1 MLRIPATKME
11 ETIRQAFIKAGM
23 SETKAAICAQI
34 HMESSLDGVYSHGLN
49 RVERFVDYL
58 HKGWVDAQADPIK
71 VEAFGVMEVW
81 DGQMGPGITNAL
93 VAMDRATELA
103 TSNGIGLVA
112 LRNTTHWMRGG
123 TYGRRAAEK
132 RYVALCWTNTESCM
146 PTWGAVSSGIGN
158 NPLVLAVPGDPYP
171 VVLDMAMSQYSYGR
185 LQVTR
190 LKGEKLPYPGGFDEN
205 GELTDDPA
213 AIEATRRILPTGY
226 WKGSGMAILLDL
238 IAAILSGGKTTSAI
252 DRYGN
257 GSCGSCCQIFIAI
270 DPLRFNSRE
279 GVQQAIE
286 ETIRQLKESEPVEQG
301 VSILYPGERTIQT
314 REENLQKGI
323 PVDENI
329 WKTVCNLADGTQN

>member
-1 MLRIPATKME
+1 MMRIPAEQMK
-11 ETIRQAFIKAGM
+11 ETIRKAFMRAGM
-23 SETKAAICAQI
+23 PENKAAICAQT
-34 HMESSLDGVYSHGLN
+34 HMESSMDGVYSHGLN

-58 HKGWVDAQADPIK
+58 HKGWVDPAADPIPA
-71 VEAFGVMEVW
+71 EAFGVMEVW

-93 VAMDRATELA
+93 IAMERATELA
-103 TSNGIGLVA
+103 SINGIGLVA

-123 TYGRRAAEK
+123 TYGRDAAEK
-132 RYVALCWTNTESCM
+132 GYVALCGTNTESCM

-158 NPLVLAVPGDPYP
+158 NPFSLAVPGAPHP
-171 VVLDMAMSQYSYGR
+171 IVLDMAMSQYSYGR

-213 AIEATRRILPTGY
+213 AIEKTRRILPTGY

-238 IAAILSGGKTTSAI
+238 IAAILSGGKTTAAI
-252 DRYGN
+252 DRYGK

-279 GVQQAIE
+279 MVQQAID
-286 ETIRQLKESEPVEQG
+286 ETIRQLKDSIPVNAEAD
-301 VSILYPGERTIQT
+301 ILYPGERTIRT
-314 REENLQKGI
+314 REENREKGI
-323 PVDENI
+323 PVDETI
-329 WKTVCNLADGTQN
+329 WKTVCQLAGETPD